1 MPPELSQFL
10 RYWSLTL
17 AVLFIF
23 TFTLFVAG
31 LDVFDQVMDTVQKR
45 RPQLKAKG
53 PLPDP
58 NPLAGKTIA
67 QTLRQGPG
75 QRPDAKRQWL
85 LDLVSDVARGLGLTT
100 LSIIVLE
107 DSKEHPL
114 VHFNDGTQLRSYR
127 IDKTWVAEARAG
139 NTARV
144 QQIRDLVAR
153 YLAADF
159 LGQQDRRPP
168 RTTELAKEAA
178 SKAPPPT
185 SRPAPGAPQVPESEG

>member
-85 LDLVSDVARGLGLTT
+85 LDLVSDVARGLDLTT

-144 QQIRDLVAR
+144 QQIRDFVAR

-178 SKAPPPT
+178 SKAPP
-185 SRPAPGAPQVPESEG
+185 SASKPAPGAPQAPESEG